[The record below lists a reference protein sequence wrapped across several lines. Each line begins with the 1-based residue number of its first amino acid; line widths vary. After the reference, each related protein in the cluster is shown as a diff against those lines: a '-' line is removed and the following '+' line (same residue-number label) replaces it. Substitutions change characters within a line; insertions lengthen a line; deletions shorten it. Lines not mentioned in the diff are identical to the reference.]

1 MFDLNNVIKGELPVI
16 FVSSIVP
23 LPNVEMRIDVSKKSN
38 LDALSSAELYQ
49 NHIAIVVQ
57 NPTSE
62 YKVGDNNAAKYALI
76 GKITLNMAMPNNV
89 RRVRLQVVVRCKI
102 NEFVQTK
109 PFPVVSVTSVPSVEG
124 KSDDQDSTKS
134 KLEESLLIT
143 KVNSFLEEEKEK
155 INKYLDIKDNKII
168 LNSENVAET
177 SDIIAFLLKVGFED
191 KIKYLECEYINTRL
205 LYILEDLNKI
215 KEFSKLDEKIDETIK
230 NNINQGQKEYYLRE
244 KIRAIQ
250 DELGDKAKRDE
261 DIDKL
266 RADIKKAGMPKTM
279 EDKAIAE
286 LNRYQSTPA
295 SSPES
300 AIIKAY
306 LDFVVSLPWN
316 NVSEDNKDIN
326 SAKKILDEDHYGL
339 DKVKDRILEYLAVR
353 IMTNENPQSILCLVG
368 PPGVGKT
375 SLVKSIAR
383 ALNKT
388 FVKVSLGGVRDEA
401 EIRGHRRTY
410 IGALPG
416 RIMQSLSKA
425 KTKNPVFL
433 LDEIDKMSSDYKGD
447 PTSAMLE
454 VLDSEQNKFFSDHYL
469 EEPFDL
475 SQIFFIATANYL
487 GNIPAPLRDR
497 MEIVEVSSYTEY
509 EKFAIA
515 KEHLIGKQLKA
526 HGLDENKFQIS
537 DQAIFKIIQSY
548 TREAG
553 VRELER
559 LLGSLIRKAI
569 KKILMEK
576 CEKVEINVMNLEE
589 YLGKERFVDNQNE
602 EEDMIGVVNGL
613 AYTEFGG
620 DTLSIEVTMYKG
632 EGHLMLTGKLGDVM
646 KESAQAALSY
656 VKSNVDKYD
665 IDYKVF
671 KENDIHIHVPEGA
684 IPKDGPSAGVTIA
697 TAIISAATNKPVHH
711 EIGMTGEITLRGRVL
726 PIGGLREKSIAAHRT
741 GLKKILIPKDNLRDL
756 DEIPESV
763 KNSLQIVSVSTID
776 EVAKYAIKWE

>member
-1 MFDLNNVIKGELPVI
+1 MFDLYNSITSELPII
-16 FVSSIVP
+16 FVSNIVP
-23 LPNVEMRIDVSKKSN
+23 LPNIEMRIDVSKNSN
-38 LDALSSAELYQ
+38 LEALKNAESYRNYIVIAVQDSNSDYQ
-49 NHIAIVVQ
+49 L
-57 NPTSE
+57 
-62 YKVGDNNAAKYALI
+62 GDTKIAKYALI
-76 GKITLNMAMPNNV
+76 GKITLNMAVPNNV
-89 RRVRLQVVVRCKI
+89 RRIRLQVVVRCKV
-102 NEFVQTK
+102 NEFIQTK
-109 PFPVVSVTSVPSVEG
+109 PFSLVSVTSVPSII
-124 KSDDQDSTKS
+124 D
-134 KLEESLLIT
+134 
-143 KVNSFLEEEKEK
+143 NEEEKEVL
-155 INKYLDIKDNKII
+155 INKITSFMKQNDTSNFFEVKETAKMELT
-168 LNSENVAET
+168 SENIIVS
-177 SDIIAFLLKVGFED
+177 SDILAFALKMNYKE
-191 KIKYLECEYINTRL
+191 KIKYLEAESVNKRLTYI
-205 LYILEDLNKI
+205 IEDLNKQI
-215 KEFSKLDEKIDETIK
+215 SFAEIDKKIEA
-230 NNINQGQKEYYLRE
+230 NIRKSIEEGQKEYYLRE
-244 KIRAIQ
+244 KMKAIQ
-250 DELGDKAKRDE
+250 EELGDKAKRDE
-261 DIDKL
+261 DIEKL
-266 RADIKKAGMPKTM
+266 REKIKNAKMPKTM
-279 EDKAIAE
+279 EAKAITE
-286 LNRYQSTPA
+286 LGRYQSIPS

-300 AIIKAY
+300 ALIKTY
-306 LDFVVSLPWN
+306 LDFVLSLPWN
-316 NVSEDNKDIN
+316 ETSEDSKDIAN
-326 SAKKILDEDHYGL
+326 AKKILDEDHYGL
-339 DKVKDRILEYLAVR
+339 DKVKNRILEYLAVR

-375 SLVKSIAR
+375 SLAKSIAR

-388 FVKVSLGGVRDEA
+388 FVKLSLGGVKDEA

-475 SQIFFIATANYL
+475 SQVFFIATANYL

-509 EKFAIA
+509 EKFEIA
-515 KEHLIGKQLKA
+515 KEHLISKQLKA
-526 HGLDENKFQIS
+526 HGLSENKFKIT

-569 KKILMEK
+569 KEILMDGATE
-576 CEKVEINVMNLEE
+576 VEINALNIED
-589 YLGKERFVDNQNE
+589 YLGKEKFVDNQNE
-602 EEDMIGVVNGL
+602 ENDLIGVVNGL

-632 EGHLMLTGKLGDVM
+632 DGRLMLTGKLGDVM

-656 VKSNVDKYD
+656 VKSNVDKYHINYD
-665 IDYKVF
+665 VF
-671 KENDIHIHVPEGA
+671 KQNDIHIHVPEGA
-684 IPKDGPSAGVTIA
+684 IPKDGPSAGVTLA
-697 TAIISAATNKPVHH
+697 TAIISAAANKPVHH

-741 GLKKILIPKDNLRDL
+741 GLKRILIPKENIRDL

-763 KNSLQIVSVSTID
+763 KNDLQIIPVSTVD
-776 EVAKYAIKWE
+776 EVAEYAIKWE

>member
-1 MFDLNNVIKGELPVI
+1 MFDLYNSITSELPII
-16 FVSSIVP
+16 FVSNIVP
-23 LPNVEMRIDVSKKSN
+23 LPNIEMRIDVSKNSN
-38 LDALSSAELYQ
+38 LEALKNAESYRNYIVIAVQDSNSDYQ
-49 NHIAIVVQ
+49 L
-57 NPTSE
+57 
-62 YKVGDNNAAKYALI
+62 GDTKIAKYALI
-76 GKITLNMAMPNNV
+76 GKITLNMAAPNNV
-89 RRVRLQVVVRCKI
+89 RRIRLQVVVRCKV
-102 NEFVQTK
+102 NEFIQTK
-109 PFPVVSVTSVPSVEG
+109 PFSLVSVTSVPSII
-124 KSDDQDSTKS
+124 D
-134 KLEESLLIT
+134 
-143 KVNSFLEEEKEK
+143 NEEEKEVL
-155 INKYLDIKDNKII
+155 INKITSFIKQNDTSNFFEVKETAKME
-168 LNSENVAET
+168 LTSENIIVS
-177 SDIIAFLLKVGFED
+177 SDILAFALKMNYKE
-191 KIKYLECEYINTRL
+191 KIKYLESESVNKRLTYI
-205 LYILEDLNKI
+205 IEDLNKQI
-215 KEFSKLDEKIDETIK
+215 SFAEIDKKIEA
-230 NNINQGQKEYYLRE
+230 NIRKSIEEGQKEYYLRE
-244 KIRAIQ
+244 KMKAIQ
-250 DELGDKAKRDE
+250 EELGDKAKRDE
-261 DIDKL
+261 DIEKL
-266 RADIKKAGMPKTM
+266 REKIKNAKMPKTM
-279 EDKAIAE
+279 EAKAITE
-286 LNRYQSTPA
+286 LGRYQSIPS

-300 AIIKAY
+300 ALIKTY
-306 LDFVVSLPWN
+306 LDFVLSLPWN
-316 NVSEDNKDIN
+316 ETSEDSKDIAN
-326 SAKKILDEDHYGL
+326 AKKILDEDHYGL
-339 DKVKDRILEYLAVR
+339 DKVKNRILEYLAVR

-375 SLVKSIAR
+375 SLARSIAR

-388 FVKVSLGGVRDEA
+388 FVKLSLGGVKDEA

-475 SQIFFIATANYL
+475 SQVFFIATANYL

-509 EKFAIA
+509 EKFEIA
-515 KEHLIGKQLKA
+515 KEHLISKQLKA
-526 HGLDENKFQIS
+526 HGLSENKFKIT

-559 LLGSLIRKAI
+559 LLGSLIRKTI
-569 KKILMEK
+569 KEILMDGATE
-576 CEKVEINVMNLEE
+576 VEINALNIED
-589 YLGKERFVDNQNE
+589 YLGKEKFVDNQNE
-602 EEDMIGVVNGL
+602 ENDLIGVVNGL

-632 EGHLMLTGKLGDVM
+632 DGRLMLTGKLGDVM

-656 VKSNVDKYD
+656 VKSNVDKYHINYD
-665 IDYKVF
+665 IF
-671 KENDIHIHVPEGA
+671 KQNDIHIHVPEGA
-684 IPKDGPSAGVTIA
+684 IPKDGPSAGVTLA
-697 TAIISAATNKPVHH
+697 TAIISAAANKPVHH

-741 GLKKILIPKDNLRDL
+741 GLKRILIPKENIRDL

-763 KNSLQIVSVSTID
+763 KNDLQIIPVSTVD
-776 EVAKYAIKWE
+776 EVAEYAIKWE

>member
-1 MFDLNNVIKGELPVI
+1 MFDLYNVISSELPAI
-16 FVSSIVP
+16 FVSNIVP
-23 LPNVEMRIDVSKKSN
+23 LPNIEMRIDVSKKAN
-38 LDALSSAELYQ
+38 LEALKNAEAYR
-49 NHIAIVVQ
+49 NYIAIVVQ
-57 NPTSE
+57 DSISDYKLGDTS
-62 YKVGDNNAAKYALI
+62 VAKYALI
-76 GKITLNMAMPNNV
+76 GKISLNMAIPNNM
-89 RRVRLQVVVRCKI
+89 RRIRLQVVVRCKV
-102 NEFVQTK
+102 NEFTQVK
-109 PFPVVSVTSVPSVEG
+109 PFPIVSVTSVPSVEG
-124 KSDDQDSTKS
+124 T
-134 KLEESLLIT
+134 ESENSIELIAQEKELLIT
-143 KVNSFLEEEKEK
+143 KINNFLNQKGANNCLEIKETDK
-155 INKYLDIKDNKII
+155 INL
-168 LNSENVAET
+168 EVANVEIT
-177 SDIIAFLLKVGFED
+177 SDIIAFALKLGYKE
-191 KIKYLECEYINTRL
+191 KIKYLECEYINSRL
-205 LYILEDLNKI
+205 KYILEDLNKQDSYAAI
-215 KEFSKLDEKIDETIK
+215 DKKIEDDVRK
-230 NNINQGQKEYYLRE
+230 SINEGQKEYYLRE
-244 KIRAIQ
+244 KMKAIQ
-250 DELGDKAKRDE
+250 EELGDKAKRDE
-261 DIDKL
+261 DIEKL
-266 RADIKKAGMPKTM
+266 RTAIKEAALPKTM
-279 EDKAIAE
+279 EEKALNE
-286 LNRYQSTPA
+286 LGRYQSTP
-295 SSPES
+295 SNSPES
-300 AIIKAY
+300 AIIKTY
-306 LDFVVSLPWN
+306 LDFILSLPWSKT
-316 NVSEDNKDIN
+316 SEDNKDIN
-326 SAKKILDEDHYGL
+326 NAKRILDEDHYGL
-339 DKVKDRILEYLAVR
+339 TKVKDRILEYLAVR

-375 SLVKSIAR
+375 SLARSVAR

-388 FVKVSLGGVRDEA
+388 FVKVSLGGVKDES

-454 VLDSEQNKFFSDHYL
+454 VLDSEQNKYFSDHYL

-475 SQIFFIATANYL
+475 SQVFFIATANYL

-509 EKFAIA
+509 EKYSIA
-515 KEHLIGKQLKA
+515 KEHLIKKQLKA

-559 LLGSLIRKAI
+559 LIGSLIRKAI
-569 KKILMEK
+569 KQFLMDGV
-576 CEKVEINVMNLEE
+576 EKVEITALNLEE
-589 YLGKERFVDNQNE
+589 YLGKEKFLDNQNE
-602 EEDMIGVVNGL
+602 ENDTIGVVNGL

-632 EGHLMLTGKLGDVM
+632 EGRLMLTGKLGDVM

-656 VKSNVDKYD
+656 VKSNADKYQINYD
-665 IDYKVF
+665 VF
-671 KENDIHIHVPEGA
+671 KQNDIHIHVPEGA

-697 TAIISAATNKPVHH
+697 TAIISAAANKPVHH

-726 PIGGLREKSIAAHRT
+726 AIGGLREKSIAAHRT
-741 GLKKILIPKDNLRDL
+741 GLKKILIPKENIRDL

-763 KNSLQIVSVSTID
+763 KNSIQIIPVNTVD

>member
-1 MFDLNNVIKGELPVI
+1 MFDLYNVISSELPAI
-16 FVSSIVP
+16 FVSNIVP
-23 LPNVEMRIDVSKKSN
+23 LPNIEMRIDVSKKAN
-38 LDALSSAELYQ
+38 LEALKNAEAYR
-49 NHIAIVVQ
+49 NYIAIVVQ
-57 NPTSE
+57 DSTSD
-62 YKVGDNNAAKYALI
+62 YKLGDTSVAKYALI
-76 GKITLNMAMPNNV
+76 GKISLNMAIPNNM
-89 RRVRLQVVVRCKI
+89 RRIRLQVVVRCKV
-102 NEFVQTK
+102 NEFTQVK
-109 PFPVVSVTSVPSVEG
+109 PFPIVSVTSVPSVEG
-124 KSDDQDSTKS
+124 T
-134 KLEESLLIT
+134 ESENSIELIAQEKELLIT
-143 KVNSFLEEEKEK
+143 KINNFLNQKGANNCLEIKETDK
-155 INKYLDIKDNKII
+155 INL
-168 LNSENVAET
+168 EVANVEIT
-177 SDIIAFLLKVGFED
+177 SDIIAFALKLGYKE

-205 LYILEDLNKI
+205 KYILEDLNKQDSYAAI
-215 KEFSKLDEKIDETIK
+215 DKKIEDDVRK
-230 NNINQGQKEYYLRE
+230 SINEGQKEYYLRE
-244 KIRAIQ
+244 KMKAIQ
-250 DELGDKAKRDE
+250 EELGDKAKRDE
-261 DIDKL
+261 DIEKL
-266 RADIKKAGMPKTM
+266 RTAIKEAALPKTM
-279 EDKAIAE
+279 EEKALNE
-286 LNRYQSTPA
+286 LGRYQSTP
-295 SSPES
+295 SNSPES
-300 AIIKAY
+300 AIIKTY
-306 LDFVVSLPWN
+306 LDFILSLPWSKT
-316 NVSEDNKDIN
+316 SEDNKDIN
-326 SAKKILDEDHYGL
+326 NAKRILDEDHYGL
-339 DKVKDRILEYLAVR
+339 TKVKDRILEYLAVR

-375 SLVKSIAR
+375 SLARSVAR

-388 FVKVSLGGVRDEA
+388 FVKVSLGGVKDES

-454 VLDSEQNKFFSDHYL
+454 VLDSEQNKYFSDHYL

-475 SQIFFIATANYL
+475 SQVFFIATANYL

-509 EKFAIA
+509 EKYSIA
-515 KEHLIGKQLKA
+515 KEHLIKKQLKA

-559 LLGSLIRKAI
+559 LIGSLIRKAI
-569 KKILMEK
+569 KQFLMDGVEN
-576 CEKVEINVMNLEE
+576 VEITALNLEE
-589 YLGKERFVDNQNE
+589 YLGKEKFLDNQNE
-602 EEDMIGVVNGL
+602 ENDTIGVVNGL

-632 EGHLMLTGKLGDVM
+632 EGRLMLTGKLGDVM

-656 VKSNVDKYD
+656 VKSNADKYQINYD
-665 IDYKVF
+665 VF
-671 KENDIHIHVPEGA
+671 KQNDIHIHVPEGA

-697 TAIISAATNKPVHH
+697 TAIISAAANKPVHH

-726 PIGGLREKSIAAHRT
+726 AIGGLREKSIAAHRT
-741 GLKKILIPKDNLRDL
+741 GLKKILIPKENIRDL

-763 KNSLQIVSVSTID
+763 KNSIQIIPVNTVD

>member
-1 MFDLNNVIKGELPVI
+1 MFDLYNSITSELPII
-16 FVSSIVP
+16 FVSNIVP
-23 LPNVEMRIDVSKKSN
+23 LPNIEMAIDVSKNSN
-38 LDALSSAELYQ
+38 LAAIKSAESYRNYIVIAVQDSNSDYQ
-49 NHIAIVVQ
+49 LGDA
-57 NPTSE
+57 
-62 YKVGDNNAAKYALI
+62 KVTKYALI
-76 GKITLNMAMPNNV
+76 GKIMLNMAIPNNM
-89 RRVRLQVVVRCKI
+89 RRIRLQVVVRCNI
-102 NEFVQTK
+102 NEFIQTK
-109 PFPVVSVTSVPSVEG
+109 PFSLVSVTSVPSENGDEDEKDVLINKINGFLKE
-124 KSDDQDSTKS
+124 SDR
-134 KLEESLLIT
+134 
-143 KVNSFLEEEKEK
+143 NSFLEFKDAGK
-155 INKYLDIKDNKII
+155 IELT
-168 LNSENVAET
+168 SENADIT
-177 SDIIAFLLKVGFED
+177 SDVFAFALKLKNKD
-191 KIKYLECEYINTRL
+191 KIKYLNEISTNVRL
-205 LYILEDLNKI
+205 TYLLKDLNKLVS
-215 KEFSKLDEKIDETIK
+215 FSEIDRKIETTIRK
-230 NNINQGQKEYYLRE
+230 SIEEGQKEYYLRE
-244 KIRAIQ
+244 KMKAIQ
-250 DELGDKAKRDE
+250 EELGDKAKKDE
-261 DIDKL
+261 DIEKL
-266 RADIKKAGMPKTM
+266 REQIKNAKMPESMEKKA
-279 EDKAIAE
+279 INE
-286 LNRYQSTPA
+286 LGRYQSIPS

-300 AIIKAY
+300 ALIKTY
-306 LDFVVSLPWN
+306 LDFILSLPWN
-316 NVSEDNKDIN
+316 ETSEDCKDIVN
-326 SAKKILDEDHYGL
+326 AKTILDEDHYGL
-339 DKVKDRILEYLAVR
+339 DKVKNRILEYLAVR

-375 SLVKSIAR
+375 SLARSIAR

-388 FVKVSLGGVRDEA
+388 FVKLSLGGVKDEA

-454 VLDSEQNKFFSDHYL
+454 VLDSEQNKYFSDHYL

-475 SQIFFIATANYL
+475 SQVFFVATANYL

-515 KEHLIGKQLKA
+515 KEHLITKQLKA
-526 HGLDENKFQIS
+526 HGLSEEKFKIT

-559 LLGSLIRKAI
+559 LIGSLIRKAI
-569 KKILMEK
+569 KEILMDGSTE
-576 CEKVEINVMNLEE
+576 VEINALNLED
-589 YLGKERFVDNQNE
+589 YLGKEKYVDNQNE
-602 EEDMIGVVNGL
+602 DNDLIGVVNGL

-632 EGHLMLTGKLGDVM
+632 EGRLMLTGKLGDVM

-656 VKSNVDKYD
+656 VKSNVDKYQINYD
-665 IDYKVF
+665 VF
-671 KENDIHIHVPEGA
+671 KQNDIHIHVPEGA
-684 IPKDGPSAGVTIA
+684 IPKDGPSAGVTLA
-697 TAIISAATNKPVHH
+697 TAIISAAANKPVHH

-741 GLKKILIPKDNLRDL
+741 GLKKILIPKDNVRDL

-763 KNSLQIVSVSTID
+763 KNDLQIIPVSTID
-776 EVAKYAIKWE
+776 EVAKYAINWK